1 MCLTSASV
9 AFQLCLNIL
18 KLCLKELFEFRFMQT
33 DPNWSNFFYNPV
45 TEKVCPRNILRI
57 LSDLKDKLYGGLLI
71 YSYICTIILLSDL
84 VSMFKVRTRSER
96 LIIIHIKEYINQPP
110 LWKRSI
116 MFLTVL
122 PMGTRFLDISFFAL
136 KKQHLLRRP
145 DKLEY

>member
-45 TEKVCPRNILRI
+45 TEKVCPWNILRI
-57 LSDLKDKLYGGLLI
+57 LSDLKDKLNGGLLI
-71 YSYICTIILLSDL
+71 YSFICTIIFLSDL
-84 VSMFKVRTRSER
+84 VSMYKVQTRSER
-96 LIIIHIKEYINQPP
+96 LIIVHIKEYINQPP

-116 MFLTVL
+116 MFLTGCT
-122 PMGTRFLDISFFAL
+122 MRTCFLDISFFSL
-136 KKQHLLRRP
+136 KNRRLLRRL
-145 DKLEY
+145 DKLED